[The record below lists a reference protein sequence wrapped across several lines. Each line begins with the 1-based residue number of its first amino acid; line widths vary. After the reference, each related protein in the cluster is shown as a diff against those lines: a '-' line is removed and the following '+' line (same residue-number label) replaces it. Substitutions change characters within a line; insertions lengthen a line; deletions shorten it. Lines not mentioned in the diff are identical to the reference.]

1 MLLLHSGIY
10 NLLSIEDSTQHT
22 QHQSQSTNS
31 PSPSSSVTK
40 ESSIVSQLNQNK
52 VQQPSSN
59 SLNSM
64 DLELQSRLK
73 ALEER
78 MLKIELANN
87 NLTKIVENISVSLI
101 YNI

>member
-1 MLLLHSGIY
+1 
-10 NLLSIEDSTQHT
+10 
-22 QHQSQSTNS
+22 
-31 PSPSSSVTK
+31 
-40 ESSIVSQLNQNK
+40 
-52 VQQPSSN
+52 
-59 SLNSM
+59 M

-87 NLTKIVENISVSLI
+87 NLTKIVENISVSFI

>member
-1 MLLLHSGIY
+1 M
-10 NLLSIEDSTQHT
+10 
-22 QHQSQSTNS
+22 
-31 PSPSSSVTK
+31 TK